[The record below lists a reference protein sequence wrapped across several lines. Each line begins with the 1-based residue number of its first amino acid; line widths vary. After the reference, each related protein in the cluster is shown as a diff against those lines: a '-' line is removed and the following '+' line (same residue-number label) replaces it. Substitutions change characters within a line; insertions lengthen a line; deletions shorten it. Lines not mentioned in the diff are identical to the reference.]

1 MPADALKYF
10 PADRLD
16 KLIEWYGTA
25 LLFFL
30 LAAVVLLG
38 TGRIEL
44 FSPKVSIT
52 SWSISRTTFFFWLGW
67 KLLIAMRERRLQID
81 RLKGPI
87 PLSLFLFFV
96 LVALSL
102 MPDFHAAGDFRYLFF
117 GCVHALMVIDLFKD
131 PKRAHLLF
139 LLLGLLPG
147 LLTVRGILGNPSVL
161 SLDPMS
167 RLGFPLDHPNTAGY
181 LFVMSIPLA
190 LGLILSEKRT
200 LRALA
205 MVSFAA
211 QLAGL
216 VLTYSRGAWLAWIA
230 SMVFLLVISKRWRL
244 ILCLLLVPAVLYAFV
259 KPLQERALTLMT
271 PQTDIALNDRMRV
284 MKGALEL
291 GYENPILGIGYGR
304 GRLKEALKPTYEG
317 TADETSPIWH
327 AHNVYVELFAET
339 GILGL
344 GAFLW
349 LMARAFS
356 RVMRQANS
364 AKDEKAIIWIALGAA
379 WVGFVVAGLGD
390 VPFYHHEPRIFFF
403 TLLGLSSVVD
413 MPAVSVHW
421 P

>member
-1 MPADALKYF
+1 MPADSLKYF

-16 KLIEWYGTA
+16 KLVEWYGTA
-25 LLFFL
+25 LFFFL

-67 KLLIAMRERRLQID
+67 KLLIAMRERRLQTD
-81 RLKGPI
+81 RLKEPI

-96 LVALSL
+96 LVAISL
-102 MPDFHAAGDFRYLFF
+102 LPDFRAAGDFRYLFF

-131 PKRAHLLF
+131 DRRAHLLF

-147 LLTVRGILGNPSVL
+147 LLTIRGILGNPSVL

-167 RLGFPLDHPNTAGY
+167 RLGFPLDHANTTGY
-181 LFVMSIPLA
+181 LFVMSLPLA
-190 LGLILSEKRT
+190 LGLIITQKGT

-205 MVSFAA
+205 MASFAA

-230 SMVFLLVISKRWRL
+230 SMVFLLVISRRWKL
-244 ILCLLLVPAVLYAFV
+244 ILCLLLVPAVLYTFV
-259 KPLQERALTLMT
+259 KPLRERALTLMT
-271 PQTDIALNDRMRV
+271 PQTDVALNDRMRV

-304 GRLKEALKPTYEG
+304 GRLKESLKQTYEG

-327 AHNVYVELFAET
+327 AHNVYIELFAES
-339 GILGL
+339 GILGM

-349 LMARAFS
+349 LMAQVFS
-356 RVMRQANS
+356 RVMRRAHS
-364 AKDEKAIIWIALGAA
+364 AKDEKAMILFALGAA
-379 WVGFVVAGLGD
+379 WVAFAVAGLGD

-403 TLLGLSSVVD
+403 TLLGLSSLVD
-413 MPAVSVHW
+413 APAVSIHRR
-421 P
+421 